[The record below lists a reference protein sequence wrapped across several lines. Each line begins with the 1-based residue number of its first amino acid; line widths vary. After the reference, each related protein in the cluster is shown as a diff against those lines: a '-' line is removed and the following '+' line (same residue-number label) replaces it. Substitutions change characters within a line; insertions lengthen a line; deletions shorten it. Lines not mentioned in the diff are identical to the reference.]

1 MFHKL
6 RIQLTALCMGVT
18 GFILILFT
26 LLCLFLSEQKLR
38 SGEESSFLTNLNT
51 MYQNLQ
57 IQSALSHS
65 WIRQME
71 HHYQFILRLRD
82 NGTPLFFQEL
92 QEGQEQSL
100 LLNLAERTA
109 LSQYQISAVSSKA
122 PSSHIEH
129 YEFSLTAESGD
140 EFLASIALIP
150 KSGSTLSVTV
160 LHDLSS
166 LNEQLYQQ
174 RRLFSLAALTSF
186 AVLSLFFWFF
196 IDRMLRPLRENQK
209 KQVEFIASASHELR
223 SPLTVI
229 RSNVDS
235 VRNGS
240 MEADVQFLDTL
251 SLESQRMSRLI
262 SDMLQLASAD
272 SRSWSIQTEPVEMDT
287 LLLQVWESFEAL
299 AETKSL
305 SWNISLPED
314 TTPKCICDR
323 ERIGQLLSILI
334 DNAFCYTPPGG
345 WITLSL
351 ENDASHIRILVSDNG
366 PGIPDEQKA
375 AVFERF
381 YCADTAHK
389 NKAHFGL
396 GLCIAKEIVKLH
408 RGNITVQDTKGG
420 GATFVVSL
428 PLKH

>member
-6 RIQLTALCMGVT
+6 QIQLTALCMGVT
-18 GFILILFT
+18 GCILIVFT
-26 LLCLFLSEQKLR
+26 LLCLFLSEQHLHSR
-38 SGEESSFLTNLNT
+38 EEASFLTNLNT

-57 IQSALSHS
+57 IQSALPHS

-71 HHYQFILRLRD
+71 HHYQFLLRFRD
-82 NGTPLFFQEL
+82 NGTPLFFQQL
-92 QEGQEQSL
+92 QEDQEQSC

-109 LSQYQISAVSSKA
+109 LSQYQISVVTSKA

-129 YEFSLTAESGD
+129 YEFPLTSENGE

-160 LHDLSS
+160 LHDLSA
-166 LNEQLYQQ
+166 LNGQIYQQ
-174 RRLFSLAALTSF
+174 RRLFLLAALGSLT
-186 AVLSLFFWFF
+186 VLSLFFWFF
-196 IDRMLRPLRENQK
+196 INRMLRPLRENRK

-229 RSNVDS
+229 RSNVDA

-272 SRSWSIQTEPVEMDT
+272 NHSWSIRLEAVEMDT
-287 LLLQVWESFEAL
+287 LLLQIWESFEAL

-305 SWNISLPED
+305 NWNISLPEAA
-314 TTPKCICDR
+314 TPKCICDR

-351 ENDASHIRILVSDNG
+351 ENDASHIQILVSDNG
-366 PGIPDEQKA
+366 PGIPDSQKA

-389 NKAHFGL
+389 DKAHFGL

-408 RGNITVQDTKGG
+408 RGTLTVRDTKGG
-420 GATFVVSL
+420 GATFVVTL